1 MNQVGKIVHTG
12 CLQLVFIKLHGNFA
26 PKMALTVSKA
36 RVAVLKALAHPTRLE
51 IILILSQGTR
61 CVSEIEKSVGGDM
74 STVSKHLSLMPKAGL
89 IGSKKGGL
97 HINYEIACGC
107 LDGFLR
113 CVDSLAGNRVLDDQL
128 CC

>member
-1 MNQVGKIVHTG
+1 MS
-12 CLQLVFIKLHGNFA
+12 
-26 PKMALTVSKA
+26 LTEPKA
-36 RVAVLKALAHPTRLE
+36 RVAVFKPLAHPTGLE
-51 IILILSQGTR
+51 IIQIISQGTR
-61 CVSEIEKSVGGDM
+61 SVSEIEKSVGGDM
-74 STVSKHLSLMPKAGL
+74 STVSKRLMRKAGL

-113 CVDSLAGNRVLDDQL
+113 FVDSLAGKRVLDDQL

>member
-1 MNQVGKIVHTG
+1 MGKIVHTG

-36 RVAVLKALAHPTRLE
+36 RVAVLMALAHPTRLE

-107 LDGFLR
+107 LDRFLR

>member
-1 MNQVGKIVHTG
+1 MS
-12 CLQLVFIKLHGNFA
+12 
-26 PKMALTVSKA
+26 LTEPKA
-36 RVAVLKALAHPTRLE
+36 RVAVFKPLAHPTGLE
-51 IILILSQGTR
+51 IIQIISQGTR

-89 IGSKKGGL
+89 IGSNKGGL

-107 LDGFLR
+107 LDRFLR

>member
-1 MNQVGKIVHTG
+1 
-12 CLQLVFIKLHGNFA
+12 
-26 PKMALTVSKA
+26 MALTEPKA

-51 IILILSQGTR
+51 IIQILSQGTR

-74 STVSKHLSLMPKAGL
+74 FTVSKRLMLKAGL

-113 CVDSLAGNRVLDDQL
+113 FVDSLSGNRVLDEQL

>member
-1 MNQVGKIVHTG
+1 
-12 CLQLVFIKLHGNFA
+12 
-26 PKMALTVSKA
+26 MALTEPKA
-36 RVAVLKALAHPTRLE
+36 RVAVFKALAHPTRLE
-51 IILILSQGTR
+51 IIQILSQGTR

-74 STVSKHLSLMPKAGL
+74 STVSKHLSLMRKAGL

-97 HINYEIACGC
+97 HIDYEIACGC

-113 CVDSLAGNRVLDDQL
+113 CVDSLADNRVLDDQL

>member
-36 RVAVLKALAHPTRLE
+36 RVAVLMALAHPTRLE
-51 IILILSQGTR
+51 IIQILSQGTR

-74 STVSKHLSLMPKAGL
+74 STVSKHLSLMRKAGL

-97 HINYEIACGC
+97 HMNYEIACGC

>member
-1 MNQVGKIVHTG
+1 
-12 CLQLVFIKLHGNFA
+12 
-26 PKMALTVSKA
+26 MALTEPKA
-36 RVAVLKALAHPTRLE
+36 RVAVFKALAHPTRLE
-51 IILILSQGTR
+51 IIQILSQGTR

-74 STVSKHLSLMPKAGL
+74 STVSKHLSLMRKAGL

-97 HINYEIACGC
+97 NMNYEIACVC
-107 LDGFLR
+107 LDRFLR